1 VVTPMVSATKNVL
14 KDKVNDVTTKSP
26 NAQRER
32 IIRWDDPLALAEAG
46 RTMSGREFLD
56 AMLRGELPLPPIFH
70 LIDFAL
76 YRIEDGR
83 VELVSRP
90 NESQYNPIGSVH
102 GGIIATILD
111 SVMACAV
118 QTKMPAGRAY
128 TTLEIKVNYLR
139 AVNCDVEPM
148 TAVGRVVH
156 LGRQTAMAEGSL
168 SDTDGK
174 LYAQAST
181 TCLVFDVSSPRRR
194 KQSIRSGR

>member
-1 VVTPMVSATKNVL
+1 M
-14 KDKVNDVTTKSP
+14 
-26 NAQRER
+26 E
-32 IIRWDDPLALAEAG
+32 
-46 RTMSGREFLD
+46 EF
-56 AMLRGELPLPPIFH
+56 
-70 LIDFAL
+70 
-76 YRIEDGR
+76 
-83 VELVSRP
+83 
-90 NESQYNPIGSVH
+90 
-102 GGIIATILD
+102 IATILD

-139 AVNCDVEPM
+139 AVNCDVGPM

-181 TCLVFDVSSPRRR
+181 TCLVFDVSSPRRTEHHVVDVNP
-194 KQSIRSGR
+194 